1 MKKLLSLALGL
12 GLGAVVGASV
22 VVLFAPMSSSE
33 LVARIKQGWSE
44 TMEEARRASERRR
57 AELEAELSQMR
68 GKTQPRLPPPGGT
81 SR

>member
-12 GLGAVVGASV
+12 GLGAMVGASFV
-22 VVLFAPMSSSE
+22 ILFAPMPGSE
-33 LVARIKQGWSE
+33 LIARVKRGWAE
-44 TMEEARRASERRR
+44 TMDEARRASELRR

-68 GKTQPRLPPPGGT
+68 GKTLPRLPPPGGT